1 MKTSNFSSITIS
13 GVGHHL
19 PERAE
24 DNATLCQNL
33 EVTPEWI
40 VEKTGIEQRYIA
52 EPNESAS
59 QYAVLAARRA
69 IEMAGITV
77 DEIDLIIACTFS
89 GDYIYPPLSAKVQ
102 MELKAVNAQIF
113 DLQANCTG
121 FVTGLTVASDRMRVD
136 PSVRN
141 AVVIGVEFLSRYI
154 NPSDVNTAIYLS
166 DGAGAAVLTHSNN
179 PADGIM
185 SSAFHT
191 DSSNYESVRMRGGGS
206 SYPLIGRSF
215 DPTIDYME
223 MNGLATWK
231 QAITHLPRVIRK
243 ACEKSGIQLT
253 EVNFLLFHQANLRMI
268 EYIVRK
274 LGFNME
280 QTYTNVAHIGNTG
293 AASLAIAMSEA
304 VQKNLLKN
312 GDNVVLAAVG
322 AGFNFGASVWRW
334 NMIKKQVKLDH
345 V

>member
-1 MKTSNFSSITIS
+1 MSTFSFPSVVIS

-19 PERAE
+19 PQYAE
-24 DNATLCQNL
+24 DNATLCKNL

-40 VEKTGIEQRYIA
+40 IEKTGIEQRYIA
-52 EPNESAS
+52 DPDESAS

-69 IEMAGITV
+69 IDMAGISI
-77 DEIDLIIACTFS
+77 DEVDLIIACTFS

-102 MELKAVNAQIF
+102 MELKARNAQIF

-136 PSVRN
+136 PLVRN

-154 NPSDVNTAIYLS
+154 NRADVNTAIYLS
-166 DGAGAAVLTHSNN
+166 DGAGAAVLSRCDDSTY
-179 PADGIM
+179 GIQ

-206 SYPLIGRSF
+206 SHSLIGRAF
-215 DPTIDYME
+215 DPAIDYME
-223 MNGLATWK
+223 MNGIATWK

-243 ACEKSGIQLT
+243 ACEKSDVT
-253 EVNFLLFHQANLRMI
+253 PASVDFMLFHQANLRMI

-274 LGFNME
+274 MGYKLE
-280 QTYTNVAHIGNTG
+280 QTFTNVARVGNTG
-293 AASLAIAMSEA
+293 AASLAIALSEA
-304 VQKNLLKN
+304 VERNLLKD
-312 GDNVVLAAVG
+312 GGTVVLAAVG

-334 NMIKKQVKLDH
+334 KKINQEISGV
-345 V
+345 

>member
-1 MKTSNFSSITIS
+1 MNTFTFPCIVIS

-19 PERAE
+19 PQYAE
-24 DNATLCQNL
+24 DNLTLCKNL

-52 EPNESAS
+52 GSEESAS
-59 QYAVLAARRA
+59 QYAVLAAQGA
-69 IEMAGITV
+69 IDMAGIDINEV
-77 DEIDLIIACTFS
+77 DLIIACTFS

-141 AVVIGVEFLSRYI
+141 ALVIGVEFLSRYI
-154 NPSDVNTAIYLS
+154 DRTDVNTAIYLS
-166 DGAGAAVLTHSNN
+166 DGAGAAVLSRC
-179 PADGIM
+179 DKSSYGIK

-206 SYPLIGRSF
+206 SYPLIGRAF
-215 DPTIDYME
+215 NPEVDYME
-223 MNGLATWK
+223 MNGIATWK

-243 ACEKSGIQLT
+243 ACEKSGVVPEQ
-253 EVNFLLFHQANLRMI
+253 VDFLLFHQANLRMI

-274 LGFNME
+274 MGYKLE
-280 QTYTNVAHIGNTG
+280 QTYTNVARVGNTG
-293 AASLAIAMSEA
+293 AASLAIALSEA
-304 VQKNLLKN
+304 VRKNLLK
-312 GDNVVLAAVG
+312 DDDTVVLAAVG

-334 NMIKKQVKLDH
+334 KRINWEVA
-345 V
+345 VV